1 MTGSKFLE
9 FRYKACS
16 LKLGLLNCEFFF
28 SILNIFLFFLSFVD
42 LIIFKSLLD
51 LELATKDI
59 SKGIG
64 LVLE

>member
-1 MTGSKFLE
+1 MTGNKFLE
-9 FRYKACS
+9 FKYNACS

-28 SILNIFLFFLSFVD
+28 SILNIFLFFLSFVY